1 MYSSFANGSNRTSIY
16 GFVIYVN
23 EQVLHYKY
31 KVQPLVIQS
40 STNAEFVAMALT
52 IKEVKWI
59 LQVLEELQV
68 LVDTS
73 LLFCDNQ
80 GAIKIVQNRS
90 ATARSKHI
98 DITLQSMKYSVLEGV
113 IKVRYVQSSDNV
125 ADLFTKSLG
134 RLQFY
139 NLRASLLC
147 INEHKNKGG
156 C

>member
-1 MYSSFANGSNRTSIY
+1 MLLYESK
-16 GFVIYVN
+16 
-23 EQVLHYKY
+23 L
-31 KVQPLVIQS
+31 QPLVSQS
-40 STNAEFVAMALT
+40 STEAEFVAMALT

-59 LQVLEELQV
+59 LQMLEELQV
-68 LVDTS
+68 LVEAS

-98 DITLQSMKYSVLEGV
+98 DIKLQSMKDAVLEGV

-139 NLRASLLC
+139 KLRASLLC
-147 INEHKNKGG
+147 IDEHKNKGG